1 MPQTNILSIGATSAA
16 PRCARIFTTGTLANW
31 KMPGLVDD
39 ATSVVSELVTNAV
52 KASADYATVA
62 LWLWT
67 DGRSLLVEVRDAA
80 PGIPVLITP
89 TADDDGGRG
98 LAVVAALSKEWGC
111 YPDGFGKV
119 VWAHLGPVPVTQAS

>member
-1 MPQTNILSIGATSAA
+1 MPS
-16 PRCARIFTTGTLANW
+16 
-31 KMPGLVDD
+31 LVED

-62 LWLWT
+62 VWLWT
-67 DGRSLLVEVRDAA
+67 DGLSVLIEVRDAA
-80 PGIPVLITP
+80 PGIPVLIAP

-98 LAVVAALSKEWGC
+98 LAVVAGLSKEWGC

-119 VWAHLGPVPVTQAS
+119 VWAHLISAPVSQAS